1 MKLCV
6 NCKKSG
12 NHYWRLCPK
21 QFGSTEELST
31 VSAKVKESNL
41 VAVCDQVIIQTAMVN
56 LVCPMN
62 HDKKCETKTRLLLN
76 CGAQR
81 SSISEELVKK
91 MNLKQISKNLLIVY
105 TFGTTKPRNVELPMR
120 ELCILLNNDFT
131 INIKANVLPNVTG
144 SFERKPINNNSIK
157 NILQK
162 YELADTL
169 LSSFEIC
176 DDLLIRNIYYPDI
189 VSMKIMTL
197 KDGLY
202 LLGLKLGWILS
213 G

>member
-1 MKLCV
+1 MVL
-6 NCKKSG
+6 
-12 NHYWRLCPK
+12 
-21 QFGSTEELST
+21 LST
-31 VSAKVKESNL
+31 SN
-41 VAVCDQVIIQTAMVN
+41 
-56 LVCPMN
+56 
-62 HDKKCETKTRLLLN
+62 
-76 CGAQR
+76 
-81 SSISEELVKK
+81 
-91 MNLKQISKNLLIVY
+91 
-105 TFGTTKPRNVELPMR
+105 
-120 ELCILLNNDFT
+120 
-131 INIKANVLPNVTG
+131 NVLPNVTG

-162 YELADTL
+162 YELADTP

-213 G
+213 GWSQSENSSAPENSMAGSINLLF